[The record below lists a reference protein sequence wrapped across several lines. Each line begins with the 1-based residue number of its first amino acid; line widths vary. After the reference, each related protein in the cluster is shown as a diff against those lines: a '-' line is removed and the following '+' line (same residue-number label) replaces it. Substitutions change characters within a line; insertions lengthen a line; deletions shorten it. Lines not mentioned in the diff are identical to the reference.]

1 MAQLSAR
8 RAALSGRFRT
18 SRRKV
23 RKRPDEGP
31 QTGDDDG
38 VKAADYT
45 RLILL
50 AAIWGAS
57 FIFMR
62 VAAPAFGTV
71 WTAEARLLIAGLV
84 LAAWFRFSGFD
95 PQWRRHWRAY
105 AAIGLVN
112 LALPSL
118 CYAFALRHIPASV
131 GAVLNSTSPMFGA
144 LLAALFLGERLTA
157 RKAVGCI
164 AGIAGVALVVKPGA
178 LAETPMFGYA
188 VAACLAACLCY
199 GYNGVLMKRWAAV
212 PSRGFAVG
220 GQLAAALMLLPL
232 APFTPPV
239 APVGAVE
246 ISNLLAL
253 ALLGNAL
260 GFVMYF
266 RLISDVGAT
275 RALTVTY
282 LMPFFGVLWGMLFL
296 GE

>member
-1 MAQLSAR
+1 MK
-8 RAALSGRFRT
+8 T
-18 SRRKV
+18 TDYV
-23 RKRPDEGP
+23 RL
-31 QTGDDDG
+31 
-38 VKAADYT
+38 VA
-45 RLILL
+45 L
-50 AAIWGAS
+50 AAIWGGS

-62 VAAPAFGTV
+62 LAAPAFGTV
-71 WTAEARLLIAGLV
+71 LTAEGRLLIAGLV

-95 PQWRRHWRAY
+95 PQLRRYWKAY

-118 CYAFALRHIPASV
+118 FYAFALRHIPASM

-144 LLAALFLGERLTA
+144 LLAALFLGERLSL
-157 RKAVGCI
+157 RKAAGCA
-164 AGIAGVALVVKPGA
+164 AGIAGVALVVQPGT
-178 LAETPMFGYA
+178 LAQTPMFGYA

-199 GYNGVLMKRWAAV
+199 GYNGVLMKRHAEV

-232 APFTPPV
+232 APFSPPT
-239 APVGAVE
+239 AAIGALE

-260 GFVMYF
+260 GFVLYF
-266 RLISDVGAT
+266 RLIADIGAT

-282 LMPFFGVLWGMLFL
+282 LMPFFGLLWGMLFL
-296 GE
+296 GETLPASALAGGVLILTGTVLVTRG

>member
-1 MAQLSAR
+1 M
-8 RAALSGRFRT
+8 
-18 SRRKV
+18 KI
-23 RKRPDEGP
+23 
-31 QTGDDDG
+31 
-38 VKAADYT
+38 ADYT
-45 RLILL
+45 RLALL

-71 WTAEARLLIAGLV
+71 LTAEGRLLIAGLV

-95 PQWRRHWRAY
+95 AQWRRHWKAY

-118 CYAFALRHIPASV
+118 LYAFALTHIPASV
-131 GAVLNSTSPMFGA
+131 GAVLNSTAPMFGA
-144 LLAALFLGERLTA
+144 LLAALFLGERLTM
-157 RKAVGCI
+157 RKAVGCM

-178 LAETPMFGYA
+178 LTETPMFGYA
-188 VAACLAACLCY
+188 AAACLAACFCY
-199 GYNGVLMKRWAAV
+199 GYNGILMKRYAAV
-212 PSRGFAVG
+212 PSRGIAVG
-220 GQLAAALMLLPL
+220 GQVAAALMLLPL
-232 APFTPPV
+232 VPYSPPS
-239 APVGAVE
+239 AAIGAIE

-282 LMPFFGVLWGMLFL
+282 LMPFFGLLWGMLFL
-296 GE
+296 GESLPVSALAGGVLILAGTVLVTRG

>member
-1 MAQLSAR
+1 M
-8 RAALSGRFRT
+8 
-18 SRRKV
+18 
-23 RKRPDEGP
+23 
-31 QTGDDDG
+31 
-38 VKAADYT
+38 KAADYT

-157 RKAVGCI
+157 RKAAGCF

-188 VAACLAACLCY
+188 VGACLAACLCY

-232 APFTPPV
+232 APFAPP
-239 APVGAVE
+239 AAQVGALE

-266 RLISDVGAT
+266 RLIADVGAT

-296 GE
+296 GESLPAQALAGGVLILAGTVLVTRG

>member
-1 MAQLSAR
+1 M
-8 RAALSGRFRT
+8 T
-18 SRRKV
+18 
-23 RKRPDEGP
+23 
-31 QTGDDDG
+31 
-38 VKAADYT
+38 AADYT
-45 RLILL
+45 RLVLL

-71 WTAEARLLIAGLV
+71 LTAEGRLLVAGLV
-84 LAAWFRFSGFD
+84 LAAWFRATGFD
-95 PQWRRHWRAY
+95 AQWRRYWKAY

-118 CYAFALRHIPASV
+118 LYAFALVHIPASI
-131 GAVLNSTSPMFGA
+131 GAVLNATSPMFGA
-144 LLAALFLGERLTA
+144 LLAALLLGERVSG
-157 RKAVGCI
+157 RKAAGCLS
-164 AGIAGVALVVKPGA
+164 GVAGVLLVVRPGE
-178 LAETPMFGYA
+178 LPQSEMFAYA

-199 GYNGVLMKRWAAV
+199 GYNGILMKRHADA
-212 PSRGFAVG
+212 PSRGIAVG

-232 APFTPPV
+232 VPFAPP
-239 APVGAVE
+239 AGELGALQ
-246 ISNLLAL
+246 IGNLLAL

-282 LMPFFGVLWGMLFL
+282 LMPAFGLLWGMLFL
-296 GE
+296 GESLPASALAGGILILAGAVLVTRG

>member
-1 MAQLSAR
+1 M
-8 RAALSGRFRT
+8 
-18 SRRKV
+18 
-23 RKRPDEGP
+23 
-31 QTGDDDG
+31 GDHPA
-38 VKAADYT
+38 VNATDYT
-45 RLILL
+45 RLVLL

-71 WTAEARLLIAGLV
+71 LTAEGRLLIAGLV

-95 PQWRRHWRAY
+95 PQLRRYWKPY

-118 CYAFALRHIPASV
+118 LYAFALMHIPASI
-131 GAVLNSTSPMFGA
+131 GAVLNSTAPMFGA
-144 LLAALFLGERLTA
+144 LLAALFLGERFTG
-157 RKAVGCI
+157 RKAAGCL

-199 GYNGVLMKRWAAV
+199 GYNGILMKRYAGA
-212 PSRGFAVG
+212 PSRGIAVG

-232 APFTPPV
+232 VPFSPPV
-239 APVGAVE
+239 AAIGAIEV
-246 ISNLLAL
+246 SNLLAL

-282 LMPFFGVLWGMLFL
+282 LMPLCAVLWGMLFH
-296 GE
+296 GESLPASALAGGVLILAGTVLVTRG

>member
-1 MAQLSAR
+1 MK
-8 RAALSGRFRT
+8 T
-18 SRRKV
+18 
-23 RKRPDEGP
+23 
-31 QTGDDDG
+31 
-38 VKAADYT
+38 ADYT

-71 WTAEARLLIAGLV
+71 WTAEGRLLIAGLV
-84 LAAWFRFSGFD
+84 LAAWFRLTGFE
-95 PQWRRHWRAY
+95 PQWRRYWRAY

-118 CYAFALRHIPASV
+118 LYAFALRHIPASV
-131 GAVLNSTSPMFGA
+131 GAVLNSTAPMFGA

-157 RKAVGCI
+157 RKTVGCI

-199 GYNGVLMKRWAAV
+199 GYNGVLMKRWAVV

-232 APFTPPV
+232 APIAPPV
-239 APVGAVE
+239 AQVGAIE

-282 LMPFFGVLWGMLFL
+282 LMPFFALLWGMLFL
-296 GE
+296 GESLPVHALAGGVLILAGTVLVTRS